1 MTKNSLESYDPRYAN
16 ITPDQWSTLC
26 ENCNRTITLIEGI
39 KHPEKVCART
49 KLDFSYSRP
58 ATKDDLSFIWYR
70 LFVAVADWANNIPQ
84 FKILSESDQAQ
95 LMRLNFTTLSVIVYV
110 NFWTKPKVNLVK
122 LPMGNGC
129 YVDKQQVGRL
139 GEFHKVVM
147 HGYVEHL
154 VNPLL
159 NIGADAT
166 EFALIITIALFQ
178 YNEGLSL
185 EGRRIS
191 EDYTDKLYDALFDYQ
206 AIRFPNFSPKERTRR
221 QTKILMIVA
230 KIPQIWASESDL
242 HLMLATFDQMNI
254 DGIPKEVLFYRFG
267 LKPN

>member
-1 MTKNSLESYDPRYAN
+1 MDENQLRDSTSYKKIAEGSTLPSPTSINLTSSIISSSSNVDPCSLNLISFLSSMTKNSLESYDPRYAD
-16 ITPDQWSTLC
+16 IAPDQWSTLC

-110 NFWTKPKVNLVK
+110 NFWTRPKVNLVK

-129 YVDKQQVGRL
+129 YVDKQQVGRC
-139 GEFHKVVM
+139 V
-147 HGYVEHL
+147 Y
-154 VNPLL
+154 
-159 NIGADAT
+159 I
-166 EFALIITIALFQ
+166 
-178 YNEGLSL
+178 
-185 EGRRIS
+185 
-191 EDYTDKLYDALFDYQ
+191 
-206 AIRFPNFSPKERTRR
+206 
-221 QTKILMIVA
+221 
-230 KIPQIWASESDL
+230 
-242 HLMLATFDQMNI
+242 
-254 DGIPKEVLFYRFG
+254 
-267 LKPN
+267 